1 MDGEKSPTI
10 FVPANSSPVN
20 IVVSSK
26 VQNGYPEEPERCIK
40 SVPTQRIN
48 TLEKRIWSMLPSS
61 AYLKCA
67 MDDMTN
73 KLVDENNAYPL
84 SSSNIT
90 DLSRDTINS
99 KEGVC
104 YTPIN
109 L

>member
-1 MDGEKSPTI
+1 MI
-10 FVPANSSPVN
+10 FVPANSSLVN
-20 IVVSSK
+20 SVASSK
-26 VQNGYPEEPERCIK
+26 ERNGYPEEPERCIRC
-40 SVPTQRIN
+40 VPMQRIK

-61 AYLKCA
+61 AYVKCA

-73 KLVDENNAYPL
+73 KLVDEKNAYPL